1 MALEQL
7 DTFMET
13 MKMQESSG
21 DYSAIGPVTRYG
33 RGLGAYQIVEDNW
46 DDWSKEAYYEGY
58 NKMTAQQRKNLPS
71 LNWNDPKTQDRTAKN
86 KFTQYYNKY
95 KSWDLVAI
103 AWFAGPGNAN
113 KVKRNTNL
121 NPRLL
126 LEDSSNL
133 VDIMSYKDV
142 LGKNVGDYVND
153 VMTNMNKELKNKNLP
168 LATLYTTQDP
178 SYRYTETT
186 PQLDNANIATSMID
200 GLSQNTAGGQR
211 KEFAIAGDQ
220 ARQASNV
227 KTAIDNAKA
236 KGESSINVSMASEKN
251 PYSAREL
258 GMKR

>member
-33 RGLGAYQIVEDNW
+33 RALGAYQIVEDNW
-46 DDWSKEAYYEGY
+46 DNWSKEAYYEGY
-58 NKMTAQQRKNLPS
+58 NQMSAQQRKNLPN
-71 LNWNDPKTQDRTAKN
+71 LNWEDPKTQDRTARY

-103 AWFAGPGNAN
+103 AWFAGPGNADI
-113 KVKRNTNL
+113 VKRNTDL

-126 LEDSSNL
+126 PEDAKNL

-142 LGKNVGDYVND
+142 LGKDVGGYVND
-153 VMTNMNKELKNKNLP
+153 VMTNMNKELENKGMP
-168 LATLYTTQDP
+168 LATRYTAQDP
-178 SYRYTETT
+178 SIRVQK
-186 PQLDNANIATSMID
+186 PQMANSNVATSMID
-200 GLSQNTAGGQR
+200 ALSQNTAGGQR
-211 KEFAIAGDQ
+211 QQIAVGGDQ

-227 KTAIDNAKA
+227 RTAIDNAKA
-236 KGESSINVSMASEKN
+236 KGESTINVSMASEKN

-258 GMKR
+258 GMNR

>member
-7 DTFMET
+7 DIFMET

-21 DYSAIGPVTRYG
+21 DYSAIGPVTKYG
-33 RGLGAYQIVEDNW
+33 RALGAYQIVEDNW
-46 DDWSKEAYYEGY
+46 DNWSKEAYYEGY
-58 NKMTAQQRKNLPS
+58 NQMSAQQRKNLPS
-71 LNWNDPKTQDRTAKN
+71 LNWEDPKTQDRTAKN

-113 KVKRNTNL
+113 IVKRNTDL

-126 LEDSSNL
+126 PEDSKNL

-142 LGKNVGDYVND
+142 LGKDVGGYVND
-153 VMTNMNKELKNKNLP
+153 VMTNMNKELENKGM
-168 LATLYTTQDP
+168 ATATRYTAQDP
-178 SYRYTETT
+178 SIRVQQ
-186 PQLDNANIATSMID
+186 PQMANSNVATSMID
-200 GLSQNTAGGQR
+200 ALSQNTAGGQR
-211 KEFAIAGDQ
+211 QQLAVGGDQ

-227 KTAIDNAKA
+227 RTAIDNAKA
-236 KGESSINVSMASEKN
+236 KGESTINVSMASEKN